1 MEQPMGAVTFRE
13 VDQHGNRI
21 PDGGAGEPPEPGEKS
36 PGFSVN
42 PFIVVLW
49 LLAAALVVGGLAVL
63 FGGAGTTVMSFGSTN
78 GPPLAYLLMSFS
90 PQLIVSGLA
99 TAMVLL
105 FWHAFQWQRRRG

>member
-21 PDGGAGEPPEPGEKS
+21 PDGGAGEPPEPAEKS

-63 FGGAGTTVMSFGSTN
+63 FGVAGTSVIYLFLMIGR
-78 GPPLAYLLMSFS
+78 PL
-90 PQLIVSGLA
+90 
-99 TAMVLL
+99 
-105 FWHAFQWQRRRG
+105 